1 LPDPTD
7 IVYREIQFFM
17 EKAFHF
23 SYLYLAAIFA
33 LVAGMG
39 TTSVQFI
46 AQNIK
51 TTPVILICISVLAMD
66 ILYLVAASGCLFS
79 VLKRGLFILD
89 IADANQSM
97 KEWEGF
103 RRRMARGGLGK
114 LGWNVD
120 NYFMLAMF
128 ATCFAISFIAAYKG
142 IKEAWPTPSN
152 SSQLMFWVLMAL
164 SISHIAPLSMLWA
177 VKWIESKCRA
187 RLKTAHLELT
197 SM

>member
-1 LPDPTD
+1 MPDPTD

-33 LVAGMG
+33 LIAGMG
-39 TTSVQFI
+39 TTSVKLI
-46 AQNIK
+46 AADIGTK
-51 TTPVILICISVLAMD
+51 PVILICISILAMD

-103 RRRMARGGLGK
+103 RRRMAKGGLGN

-120 NYFMLAMF
+120 NYFMVAMF
-128 ATCFAISFIAAYKG
+128 AICFVISFIAGYKG
-142 IKEAWPTPSN
+142 IGEAWCMSGR
-152 SSQLMFWVLMAL
+152 SSPFIFWILVVLSSFHIVPLLMLA
-164 SISHIAPLSMLWA
+164 A
-177 VKWIESKCRA
+177 VQWIEVIN
-187 RLKTAHLELT
+187 RLIMILT
-197 SM
+197 